1 MGQDL
6 WKVNLD
12 RELEAMI
19 GDTGTCVPG
28 LGVIAYRD
36 GREVY
41 SRFLGRRRIGK
52 RTEDDLPMERDSRFR
67 VASVSKMFTVFTIMQ
82 LVEAGRLE
90 LDSDVG
96 ELLGFNLRNPNYP
109 DIPIT
114 VRMLASHTSSIRDGR
129 VYSIPPEKG
138 LVEFFSPSGEYW
150 EEGAH
155 FAPEGQAPVEF
166 FEYCNL
172 NYGLLG
178 TIIEVVTGERFD
190 LYQKSHILA
199 ELDIHGDYVPGNF
212 SPEEFEKLG
221 TVYRKRDASGRWDE
235 NGPWHGA
242 ADDYRGIRPLEDTVM
257 LQNPY
262 KEDAQDTCSLKDY
275 ESGRNATIFSPTGGL
290 RISCEELAHALEM
303 LMNEGNFRGRRIL
316 SPVSVK
322 QMMGREWI
330 YSSESRNGCTCGG
343 AILSYGLGMYQIDG
357 GSSARLCRD
366 FEVDLVG
373 HTGEA
378 FGLFSMLCLRPG
390 TKDGFLYVM
399 NGEAVEE
406 DVDLRSRGRFSGNYV
421 WEENLADAVCRNLF
435 SGED

>member
-1 MGQDL
+1 MAHDL
-6 WKVNLD
+6 WKRNLD

-19 GDTGTCVPG
+19 GETGTCVPG
-28 LGVIAYRD
+28 LGVIAYRN

-41 SRFLGRRRIGK
+41 SCFLGRRRIGK
-52 RTEDDLPMERDSRFR
+52 SPEEDFPMERDSRFR
-67 VASVSKMFTVFTIMQ
+67 IASVSKMFTIFTIMQ

-90 LDSDVG
+90 LDADVG
-96 ELLGFNLRNPNYP
+96 RLLGFPLRNPSYP
-109 DIPIT
+109 EVPIT
-114 VRMLASHTSSIRDGR
+114 VGMLASHTSSIRDGK

-138 LVEFFSPSGEYW
+138 LEEFFGPSGEYW

-155 FAPEGQAPVEF
+155 FASRGQAPGEF

-178 TIIEVVTGERFD
+178 TIIELVTGERFD

-212 SPEEFEKLG
+212 SQEEFEKLG
-221 TVYRKRDASGRWDE
+221 TVYRKRDASGCWDE
-235 NGPWHGA
+235 DGPWYGA
-242 ADDYRGIRPLEDTVM
+242 ADDYRGIRPPEDTIV

-262 KEDAQDTCSLKDY
+262 KEDAQYICSLKDY
-275 ESGRNATIFSPTGGL
+275 RPGRNATIFSPTGGL
-290 RISCEELAHALEM
+290 RISCEELSHALEM
-303 LMNEGNFRGRRIL
+303 LMNEGSYRGRQII
-316 SPVSVK
+316 STASVK
-322 QMMGREWI
+322 RMMGRDWI
-330 YSSESRNGCTCGG
+330 YSRERENGNTCDG
-343 AILSYGLGMYQIDG
+343 AILSYGLGIYQIDG
-357 GSSARLCRD
+357 SSSARLCKD
-366 FEVDLVG
+366 YEVDLVG

-390 TKDGFLYVM
+390 TRDGFLYIM

-406 DVDLRSRGRFSGNYV
+406 DVDSRSKGRFSGNYI

-435 SGED
+435 VG

>member
-6 WKVNLD
+6 WKRNLD

-19 GDTGTCVPG
+19 GETGTCVPG
-28 LGVIAYRD
+28 LGVIAYRA

-52 RTEDDLPMERDSRFR
+52 SPEDNLPMERDSRFR
-67 VASVSKMFTVFTIMQ
+67 IASVSKMFTVFTIMQ
-82 LVEAGRLE
+82 LVEEGRLG

-96 ELLGFNLRNPNYP
+96 KLLGFYLRNPSYP
-109 DIPIT
+109 EVPIT

-129 VYSIPPEKG
+129 VYSISPDKG
-138 LVEFFSPSGEYW
+138 LEEFFSPSGEYW
-150 EEGAH
+150 EDGAH
-155 FAPEGQAPVEF
+155 FAPGGQAPGEF

-178 TIIEVVTGERFD
+178 TIIEAVTGERFD
-190 LYQKSHILA
+190 LYQKKHILS
-199 ELDIHGDYVPGNF
+199 ELEIHGDYVPGNF
-212 SPEEFEKLG
+212 SLEEFEKLG
-221 TVYRKRDASGRWDE
+221 TVYRKRNESGQWDE
-235 NGPWHGA
+235 YGPWHGA
-242 ADDYRGIRPLEDTVM
+242 ADDYKGIRPREDTLL

-262 KEDAQDTCSLKDY
+262 KEAAQYTCSLKDY
-275 ESGRNATIFSPTGGL
+275 EPGRNATIFSPTGGL
-290 RISCEELAHALEM
+290 RVSCEELAHALEM
-303 LMNEGNFRGRRIL
+303 LMNEGSYGGRRVL
-316 SPVSVK
+316 SSASVER
-322 QMMGREWI
+322 MMGREWI
-330 YSSESRNGCTCGG
+330 YSSEKRNGCTCDG
-343 AILSYGLGMYQIDG
+343 AILSYGLGLYQIDG
-357 GSSARLCRD
+357 SSSARFCRD

-390 TKDGFLYVM
+390 TKDGFLYIM

-406 DVDLRSRGRFSGNYV
+406 DVDPRSKGRFSGNYI

-435 SGED
+435 A